1 MATTPSIDPTD
12 ATTWPAVCPTCDETL
27 HKTRQCMGHVNP
39 DTHDGRHHCDHYA
52 CKGQTVCGAHGGRSP
67 RGKAAGLRRVEEAQ
81 ARNLAV
87 TYGSPVAVDPHT
99 ALLGE
104 LHRTA
109 GHVAWLGELVAQL
122 HHEDDSDPTV
132 LGNPSMRDPEEPHVT
147 RSGLKQYTRTEKFT
161 VEQESV
167 WLTMYRNERAHL
179 AKVAKDCIA
188 AGIAERQV
196 RLHEAVVTSLART
209 ISEIVT
215 GLGHDLLDPG
225 VKAVVEPAMLRSST
239 LALSA

>member
-1 MATTPSIDPTD
+1 MP
-12 ATTWPAVCPTCDETL
+12 
-27 HKTRQCMGHVNP
+27 
-39 DTHDGRHHCDHYA
+39 
-52 CKGQTVCGAHGGRSP
+52 KGQFDDQYRCTAKSKTTGGRCRSRAVPGASVCVVHGG
-67 RGKAAGLRRVEEAQ
+67 KAPQVQAAAARELERQRAEATV
-81 ARNLAV
+81 R
-87 TYGSPVAVDPHT
+87 TYGSPVTVDPHT
-99 ALLGE
+99 ALLEE

-122 HHEDDSDPTV
+122 HHEDDPDPTV

-188 AGIAERQV
+188 VGIAERQV
-196 RLHEAVVTSLART
+196 EMHKAIVMSLTRT